1 MEWSVFVVGEVIV
14 TLLSGKLVKELWN
27 YQQVIQV
34 ELAVGEVA

>member
-1 MEWSVFVVGEVIV
+1 MEWSVFVVGEVKV

-27 YQQVIQV
+27 YQRVIQV